1 LVSDPESVDGFV
13 VTPTPVGAPSTVTF
27 TEPATLPTRVT
38 VALADRVSPGAM
50 LTDEV
55 ESANDSVP
63 DDCCGASDV
72 SVALPHPVVTS
83 TAAKPSRQRRAIGPI
98 DRDVAPDMRYFAT
111 RTKNEL

>member
-1 LVSDPESVDGFV
+1 M
-13 VTPTPVGAPSTVTF
+13 GAPSTVTL
-27 TEPATLPTRVT
+27 TDPDTLPTRVT
-38 VALADRVSPGAM
+38 LALADRDSPGEM

-55 ESANDSVP
+55 ESTTVSVP

-83 TAAKPSRQRRAIGPI
+83 TAAKPSRQRRAGAF